1 MFVLRCARFALRLAR
16 CLALRTL
23 QVGVASGALL
33 AAIAR
38 PRRDSPLAE
47 RADARACAAWSA
59 AGRRLLG
66 STLTISRNNAGLASL
81 LISAAKRW
89 RVPCVPL
96 AVVRVRQKT
105 LRVFVLQL
113 AAASCIVVV
122 TGQTMNAAD
131 ALALNATLDGLG
143 CWRSAICAAKNFS
156 CAMGPPALRCVNG
169 SVTYLYVEQV
179 VPYLLVD
186 SSPCALNSTGTF
198 PTTTWLAPSR
208 QSSLV

>member
-1 MFVLRCARFALRLAR
+1 MSGVCVCVALRAVCVAPRALFGTADSASWRGFWRSPGGDCAAAR
-16 CLALRTL
+16 DF
-23 QVGVASGALL
+23 
-33 AAIAR
+33 
-38 PRRDSPLAE
+38 PRAE
-47 RADARACAAWSA
+47 RADARACAAWSV
-59 AGRRLLG
+59 AGRRLLS

-131 ALALNATLDGLG
+131 ALALNETLTGLG

-179 VPYLLVD
+179 VPSVLVD
-186 SSPCALNSTGTF
+186 SSPCALNSTGTS
-198 PTTTWLAPSR
+198 PTTT
-208 QSSLV
+208 